1 MAVPENA
8 EQLHKAI
15 ESGFVKLVRE
25 LETVPADLAGIRELD
40 GHAAGTVMSVN
51 DLLAYLIGWGE
62 LVLKWV
68 QARRAG
74 ADPDFPETGYKWNAL
89 GALAQ
94 KFYSDY
100 AMLSYQERM
109 ERLETVKT
117 QILGVVDEEA
127 GKGLYEPGWYGKWSL
142 GRMIQFNTSSPY
154 ANARGR
160 LRKWKKSRSL

>member
-62 LVLKWV
+62 LVLK
-68 QARRAG
+68 
-74 ADPDFPETGYKWNAL
+74 
-89 GALAQ
+89 
-94 KFYSDY
+94 
-100 AMLSYQERM
+100 
-109 ERLETVKT
+109 
-117 QILGVVDEEA
+117 
-127 GKGLYEPGWYGKWSL
+127 
-142 GRMIQFNTSSPY
+142 
-154 ANARGR
+154 
-160 LRKWKKSRSL
+160 